1 MRLWALLV
9 HASCPLPPSKI
20 PGTDQLQDGWL
31 NELMGDLFGGCLE
44 QGTKSIVGKTRN
56 ACVAFE
62 GRITL
67 DARSVIHVMSA
78 GLVVLYEGMAS

>member
-1 MRLWALLV
+1 
-9 HASCPLPPSKI
+9 
-20 PGTDQLQDGWL
+20 
-31 NELMGDLFGGCLE
+31 MGDLFGGCLE